1 MTSNRPYRRAM
12 SAAAA
17 RDEIR
22 REAGAQF
29 CPHAS
34 AALLDVLAGQ
44 QPRVH
49 ATAR

>member
-1 MTSNRPYRRAM
+1 M

-22 REAGAQF
+22 REAGKQF

-34 AALLDVLAGQ
+34 AALLEVLMAA
-44 QPRVH
+44 PAH
-49 ATAR
+49 A